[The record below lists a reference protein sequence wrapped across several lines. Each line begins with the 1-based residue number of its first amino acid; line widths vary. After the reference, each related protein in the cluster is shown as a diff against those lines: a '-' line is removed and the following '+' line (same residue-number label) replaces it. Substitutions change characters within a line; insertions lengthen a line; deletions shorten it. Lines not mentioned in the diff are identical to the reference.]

1 MIAYVFR
8 RLLSLIVSCFL
19 ISILVFVVMHAIP
32 GDPAQIMLGT
42 EADPATLSALRAQL
56 GLDRPLYVQYGAW
69 VSGILTGQ
77 LGQSLRYHVPISSLI
92 SSRLAVTVPLA
103 FLAMLIA
110 VVIGL
115 PTGLYAATHRNGPGD
130 YGVIALSQAG
140 LSIPSFWLGILL
152 MLVFSVRLRWLPAG
166 GFVPW
171 SESFGGAIQSL
182 LLPAAALG
190 LIRGAVVARLSRSS
204 LLDVLGRDFV
214 RTARGKGVSEWG
226 VLWKHALRNALIPI
240 VTVVGMQFATL
251 LAGAIIIENVFYL
264 PGLGRLAFQAIGQRD
279 LPVVQDIVVLVAVL
293 VVGMNLIVD
302 LAYALLDPRIRLE

>member
-1 MIAYVFR
+1 VIAYVFR

-19 ISILVFVVMHAIP
+19 ISVLVFVVMRVIP

-42 EADPATLSALRAQL
+42 EADPETLSALRAQL
-56 GLDRPLYVQYGAW
+56 GLDRPIYVQYGAW
-69 VSGILTGQ
+69 VHGILIGQ
-77 LGQSLRYHVPISSLI
+77 LGESLRYHVPISGLI
-92 SSRLAVTVPLA
+92 AARLAVTVPLA
-103 FLAMLIA
+103 ILAMLIA

-115 PTGLYAATHRNGPGD
+115 PAGIYAAIHRGGPGD

-152 MLVFSVRLRWLPAG
+152 MLAFSLKLRWLPTG

-182 LLPAAALG
+182 LLPATALG
-190 LIRGAVVARLSRSS
+190 VIRAAVVARLGRSS
-204 LLDVLGRDFV
+204 FLEVMGRDYI
-214 RTARGKGVSEWG
+214 RTARGKGVRE
-226 VLWKHALRNALIPI
+226 VVVVWKHALRNSLIPI
-240 VTVVGMQFATL
+240 VTVLGMQFASL

-279 LPVVQDIVVLVAVL
+279 LPVVQDIVVLVAIL
-293 VVGMNLIVD
+293 VVSMNLIVD
-302 LAYALLDPRIRLE
+302 LAYAILDPRIRLE

>member
-69 VSGILTGQ
+69 VRGILTGQ

-103 FLAMLIA
+103 LLAMLIA
-110 VVIGL
+110 VAIGL
-115 PTGLYAATHRNGPGD
+115 PAGLYAATHRNGPGD

-240 VTVVGMQFATL
+240 VTVIGMQFAAL
-251 LAGAIIIENVFYL
+251 LAGAIIIENVFYI
-264 PGLGRLAFQAIGQRD
+264 PGLGRLAFQSIGQRD

>member
-8 RLLSLIVSCFL
+8 RLLGLIISCFL
-19 ISILVFVVMHAIP
+19 ISLLVFVVMRVIP

-42 EADPATLSALRAQL
+42 EANPASLSALRTQL
-56 GLDRPLYVQYGAW
+56 GLDRPIYAQYGAW
-69 VSGILTGQ
+69 ARGVLTGN
-77 LGQSLRYHVPISSLI
+77 LGDSLRYGVPIFDLI
-92 SSRLAVTVPLA
+92 TSRLMVTVPLA
-103 FLAMLIA
+103 LLAMLIA

-115 PTGLYAATHRNGPGD
+115 PAGLYAAVHRGGLGD

-152 MLVFSVRLRWLPAG
+152 MLAFSLKLRWLPAG
-166 GFVPW
+166 GFVQW

-190 LIRGAVVARLSRSS
+190 VIRAAVVARLGRSS
-204 LLDVLGRDFV
+204 LLEVLGRDYI
-214 RTARGKGVSEWG
+214 RTARGKGVRESV
-226 VLWKHALRNALIPI
+226 VLWKHALRNSLIPI
-240 VTVVGMQFATL
+240 VTVLGMQFASL

>member
-8 RLLSLIVSCFL
+8 RLISLIVSCFL
-19 ISILVFVVMHAIP
+19 ISVLVFVVMHIIP

-42 EADPATLSALRAQL
+42 EADPATLSALRTQL
-56 GLDRPLYVQYGAW
+56 GLDRPIYAQYGAW
-69 VSGILTGQ
+69 ARGLLTGN
-77 LGQSLRYHVPISSLI
+77 LGESLRYHVPIAGLI
-92 SSRLAVTVPLA
+92 SSRLTVTIPLSI
-103 FLAMLIA
+103 LAMLIA

-115 PTGLYAATHRNGPGD
+115 PAGLYAAIHRGSAGD
-130 YGVIALSQAG
+130 YGVITLSQAG
-140 LSIPSFWLGILL
+140 LAIPSFWLGILL
-152 MLVFSVRLRWLPAG
+152 MLAFSLKLRWLPAG

-171 SESFGGAIQSL
+171 SESFGGAIASL

-190 LIRGAVVARLSRSS
+190 VIRAAVVVRLSRSS
-204 LLDVLGRDFV
+204 LLEVLGRDYI
-214 RTARGKGVSEWG
+214 RTARGKGVSEVA
-226 VLWKHALRNALIPI
+226 VLWKHALRNSLIPI
-240 VTVVGMQFATL
+240 VTILGMQFASL

-302 LAYALLDPRIRLE
+302 LSYALLDPRIRLE

>member
-69 VSGILTGQ
+69 VRGILTGQ

-240 VTVVGMQFATL
+240 VTVIGMQFATL

-264 PGLGRLAFQAIGQRD
+264 PGLGRLAFQSIGQRD

>member
-1 MIAYVFR
+1 VIAYVLR

-19 ISILVFVVMHAIP
+19 ISVLVFLVMHVIP

-42 EADPATLSALRAQL
+42 EADPATLSALRTQL
-56 GLDRPLYVQYGAW
+56 GLDRPLFVQYWAW
-69 VSGILTGQ
+69 ASGILTGQ
-77 LGQSLRYHVPISSLI
+77 LGQSLRYHVPISDLI
-92 SSRLAVTVPLA
+92 ASRLAVTVPLA
-103 FLAMLIA
+103 ILAMLIA
-110 VVIGL
+110 VVVGL
-115 PTGLYAATHRNGPGD
+115 PAGLYAATHRNGPGD
-130 YGVIALSQAG
+130 YGVIAVSQAG

-152 MLVFSVRLRWLPAG
+152 MLVFSITLRWLPAG

-171 SESFGGAIQSL
+171 NESIVGALRSL

-214 RTARGKGVSEWG
+214 RTARGKGVSERG
-226 VLWKHALRNALIPI
+226 VIWKHALRNALIPI
-240 VTVVGMQFATL
+240 ITVIGMQFAAL

-279 LPVVQDIVVLVAVL
+279 LPVVQNIVVLVAIL

-302 LAYALLDPRIRLE
+302 LAYAMLDPRIRLE

>member
-240 VTVVGMQFATL
+240 VTVIGMQFATL

>member
-1 MIAYVFR
+1 VIAYVLR

-19 ISILVFVVMHAIP
+19 ISVLVFLVMHVIP

-42 EADPATLSALRAQL
+42 EADPATLSALRTQL
-56 GLDRPLYVQYGAW
+56 GLDRPLFVQYWAW
-69 VSGILTGQ
+69 ASGILTGQ
-77 LGQSLRYHVPISSLI
+77 LGQSLRYHVPISDLI
-92 SSRLAVTVPLA
+92 ASRLTVTVPLA
-103 FLAMLIA
+103 ILAMLIA
-110 VVIGL
+110 VMVGL
-115 PTGLYAATHRNGPGD
+115 PAGLYAATHRNGPGD
-130 YGVIALSQAG
+130 YGVIAVSQAG

-152 MLVFSVRLRWLPAG
+152 MLVFSITLRWLPAG

-171 SESFGGAIQSL
+171 NESIVGALRSL

-214 RTARGKGVSEWG
+214 RTARGKGVSERG
-226 VLWKHALRNALIPI
+226 VIWKHALRNALIPI
-240 VTVVGMQFATL
+240 ITVIGMQFAAL

-279 LPVVQDIVVLVAVL
+279 LPVVQNIVVLVAIL

-302 LAYALLDPRIRLE
+302 LAYAMLDPRIRLE

>member
-1 MIAYVFR
+1 MIAYVLR

-19 ISILVFVVMHAIP
+19 ISVLVFLVMHVIP

-42 EADPATLSALRAQL
+42 EADPATLSALRTQL
-56 GLDRPLYVQYGAW
+56 GLDRPLFVQYWAW
-69 VSGILTGQ
+69 ASGILTGQ
-77 LGQSLRYHVPISSLI
+77 LGQSLRYHVPISDLI
-92 SSRLAVTVPLA
+92 ASRLAVTVPLA
-103 FLAMLIA
+103 ILAMLIA
-110 VVIGL
+110 VVVGL
-115 PTGLYAATHRNGPGD
+115 PAGLYAATHRNGPGD
-130 YGVIALSQAG
+130 YGVIAVSQAG

-152 MLVFSVRLRWLPAG
+152 MLVFSITLRWLPAG

-171 SESFGGAIQSL
+171 NESIVGALRSL

-214 RTARGKGVSEWG
+214 RTARGKGVSERG
-226 VLWKHALRNALIPI
+226 VIWKHALRNALIPI
-240 VTVVGMQFATL
+240 ITVIGMQFAAL

-279 LPVVQDIVVLVAVL
+279 LPVVQNIVVLVAIL

-302 LAYALLDPRIRLE
+302 LAYAMLDPRIRLE

>member
-1 MIAYVFR
+1 MITYVFR

-19 ISILVFVVMHAIP
+19 ISVLVFVVMHVIP

-42 EADPATLSALRAQL
+42 EASPATLSALRVQL
-56 GLDRPLYVQYGAW
+56 GLDRPIYVQYGAW
-69 VSGILTGQ
+69 ARGILTGD
-77 LGQSLRYHVPISSLI
+77 LGESLRYHVPILGLI
-92 SSRLAVTVPLA
+92 SSRLVVTVPLA
-103 FLAMLIA
+103 ILAMLIA

-115 PTGLYAATHRNGPGD
+115 PAGLYAATRRGAPGD

-152 MLVFSVRLRWLPAG
+152 MLVFSLKLRWLPAG

-171 SESFGGAIQSL
+171 SKSVAGALQSL

-190 LIRGAVVARLSRSS
+190 LIRAAVVARLGRSS
-204 LLDVLGRDFV
+204 LLEVLGRDYI
-214 RTARGKGVSEWG
+214 RTARGKGVCEMV
-226 VLWKHALRNALIPI
+226 VLWKHALRNSLIPI
-240 VTVVGMQFATL
+240 VTILGMQFASL

>member
-1 MIAYVFR
+1 MFR
-8 RLLSLIVSCFL
+8 RLLGLIISCFL
-19 ISILVFVVMHAIP
+19 ISLLVFVVMRVIP

-42 EADPATLSALRAQL
+42 EANPASLSALRTQL
-56 GLDRPLYVQYGAW
+56 GLDRPIYAQYGAW
-69 VSGILTGQ
+69 ARGVLTGN
-77 LGQSLRYHVPISSLI
+77 LGDSLRYGVPIFDLI
-92 SSRLAVTVPLA
+92 TSRLMVTVPLA
-103 FLAMLIA
+103 LLAMLIA

-115 PTGLYAATHRNGPGD
+115 PAGLYAAVHRGGLGD

-152 MLVFSVRLRWLPAG
+152 MLAFSLKLRWLPAG
-166 GFVPW
+166 GFVQW

-190 LIRGAVVARLSRSS
+190 VIRAAVVARLGRSS
-204 LLDVLGRDFV
+204 LLEVLGRDYI
-214 RTARGKGVSEWG
+214 RTARGKGVRESV
-226 VLWKHALRNALIPI
+226 VLWKHALRNSLIPI
-240 VTVVGMQFATL
+240 VTVLGMQFASL

>member
-8 RLLSLIVSCFL
+8 RVLSLIVSCFL
-19 ISILVFVVMHAIP
+19 ISVLVFVVMHVIP

-42 EADPATLSALRAQL
+42 EAEPATLSALRTQL
-56 GLDRPLYVQYGAW
+56 GLDRPLYVQYGTWAW
-69 VSGILTGQ
+69 GILTGQ
-77 LGQSLRYHVPISSLI
+77 LGQSLRYHVPISGLI
-92 SSRLAVTVPLA
+92 ASRLAVTVPLA
-103 FLAMLIA
+103 VLAMLIA

-115 PTGLYAATHRNGPGD
+115 PAGLYAATHRSGPGD
-130 YGVIALSQAG
+130 YGVIALSQTG
-140 LSIPSFWLGILL
+140 LAIPSFWLGILL
-152 MLVFSVRLRWLPAG
+152 MLVFSITLRWLPAG

-171 SESFGGAIQSL
+171 SESIVGALQSL

-240 VTVVGMQFATL
+240 VTVIGMQFAAL

-279 LPVVQDIVVLVAVL
+279 LPVVQDIVVLVAIL

-302 LAYALLDPRIRLE
+302 LAYVMLDPRIRLE

>member
-1 MIAYVFR
+1 VIAYVFR

-19 ISILVFVVMHAIP
+19 ISVLVFVVMRVIP

-42 EADPATLSALRAQL
+42 EADPETLSALRAQL
-56 GLDRPLYVQYGAW
+56 GLDRPIYVQYGAW
-69 VSGILTGQ
+69 VHGILTGH
-77 LGQSLRYHVPISSLI
+77 LGQSLRYHVPISGLI
-92 SSRLAVTVPLA
+92 AARLAVTVPLA
-103 FLAMLIA
+103 ILAMLIA
-110 VVIGL
+110 VAIGL
-115 PTGLYAATHRNGPGD
+115 PAGIYAAIHRGGPGD

-152 MLVFSVRLRWLPAG
+152 MLAFSLKLRWLPTG

-190 LIRGAVVARLSRSS
+190 VIRAAVVARLGRSS
-204 LLDVLGRDFV
+204 FLEVMGRDYI
-214 RTARGKGVSEWG
+214 RTARGKGVRE
-226 VLWKHALRNALIPI
+226 VVVVWKHALRNSLIPI
-240 VTVVGMQFATL
+240 VTVLGMQFASL

-279 LPVVQDIVVLVAVL
+279 LPVVQDIVVLVAIL
-293 VVGMNLIVD
+293 VVSMNLIVD
-302 LAYALLDPRIRLE
+302 LAYAILDPRIRLE

>member
-1 MIAYVFR
+1 MITYVFR

-19 ISILVFVVMHAIP
+19 ISVLVFVVMHVIP

-42 EADPATLSALRAQL
+42 EASPATLSALRVQL
-56 GLDRPLYVQYGAW
+56 GLDRPIYVQYGAW
-69 VSGILTGQ
+69 ARGILTGD
-77 LGQSLRYHVPISSLI
+77 LGESLRYHVPILGLI
-92 SSRLAVTVPLA
+92 SSRLVVTVPLA
-103 FLAMLIA
+103 ILAMLIA

-115 PTGLYAATHRNGPGD
+115 PAGLYAATRRGAPGD

-152 MLVFSVRLRWLPAG
+152 MLVFSLKLRWLPAG

-171 SESFGGAIQSL
+171 SKSVAGALQSL

-190 LIRGAVVARLSRSS
+190 LIRAAVVARLGRSS
-204 LLDVLGRDFV
+204 LLEVLGRDYI
-214 RTARGKGVSEWG
+214 RTARGKGVREIV
-226 VLWKHALRNALIPI
+226 VLWKHALRNSLIPI
-240 VTVVGMQFATL
+240 VTVLGMQFASL